1 MDQRIGKYEVLRRI
15 GEGSSSVVWLCRDPF
30 ANRKVAVKVAK
41 PEALRDPRHSHIY
54 AKLFS
59 VEAHLAGKLHHPH
72 VAEIYDAADEGDL
85 KYTVIE
91 YVPDGTLERF
101 CRPDRLLPIDKVVE
115 VMFKCSRALDYAHRL
130 GITHRDIKPANILIV
145 EENGEV
151 RDVKITDFGTAMNIA
166 EDTTIVAGIGSPA
179 YMSPEQIAEGTLT
192 HQTDIYSLGVVMYQL
207 LTGHLPF
214 EAPNNA
220 AMVYQVLH
228 TEAPPARTRRPELP
242 EALERIVQRAMNKN
256 LKVRYATWEEF
267 ATDLAEA
274 SRTSPDKAS
283 ASREVADT
291 ERYNLLKRLRF
302 FEGFDDVLCWEVV
315 RFADWLR
322 APPSHVLFA
331 DGEAGSHFFILAE
344 GQVRVS
350 RKGRLLNILEAGE
363 CVGEMGFL
371 GEFGHGSK
379 EPGAQTLRS
388 ADVTTLVSCT
398 LIRISP
404 QMLSRAS
411 QGCQLAFNRA
421 FLGLL
426 AERLRMANQRISS
439 T

>member
-1 MDQRIGKYEVLRRI
+1 MDQRIGKYEILRRI
-15 GEGSSSVVWLCRDPF
+15 GEGSSSTVWLCRDPF
-30 ANRKVAVKVAK
+30 ADRKVAVKLAK

-72 VAEIYDAADEGDL
+72 IAEIFDAADEGDV

-91 YVPDGTLERF
+91 YVPDGTLERY
-101 CRPDRLLPIDKVVE
+101 CRPDRLLPTEKVVE
-115 VMFKCSRALDYAHRL
+115 VMFKCSRALDYAHRV
-130 GITHRDIKPANILIV
+130 GVTHRDIKPANILV
-145 EENGEV
+145 VAEGGEI

-228 TEAPPARTRRPELP
+228 TDPPTARTRRPELP
-242 EALERIVQRAMNKN
+242 EALDRIVARAMARN
-256 LKVRYATWEEF
+256 LDQRYATWDQF
-267 ATDLAEA
+267 ASDLAEIA
-274 SRTSPDKAS
+274 RTSPES
-283 ASREVADT
+283 SRSREVADT
-291 ERYNLLKRLRF
+291 ERFNLLKRLRF
-302 FEGFDDVLCWEVV
+302 FEGFDDVQLWEVV
-315 RFADWLR
+315 RFADWMR
-322 APPSHVLFA
+322 VPPSHLLFA
-331 DGEAGSHFFILAE
+331 EGESGTHFFIIAQ

-350 RKGRLLNILEAGE
+350 RKGRLLNLLDAGE
-363 CVGEMGFL
+363 CVGEMGYL
-371 GEFGHGSK
+371 AELDSSK
-379 EPGAQTLRS
+379 GDRNEHALRS
-388 ADVTTLVSCT
+388 ADVNTMVPCT
-398 LIRISP
+398 LIRVSP
-404 QMLSRAS
+404 QTLRRAS
-411 QGCQLAFNRA
+411 HACQLAFNRA

-426 AERLRMANQRISS
+426 AERLRMANQRLSV
-439 T
+439 